1 MNNVVVPSP
10 AATVKHDI
18 ANIALAEK
26 GKKRIL
32 WADRDM
38 PVLANIRERWD
49 REKPLQGLR
58 MSACLHVTAETANL
72 VRTLKAGGADLLLVA
87 SNPLST
93 QDDVAASLVKDFGI
107 GVAAI
112 HGEKPPTYYKH
123 VAMALDHRPHVTM
136 DDGADLVTAMTF
148 ISLDWLNKFD
158 PEKQKPVRD
167 WAEKF
172 TPEQRKTLFQDLIG
186 SMEETTTGVIRL
198 RAMEKKGFLKFP
210 VIAVNDAETKHF
222 FDNRYG
228 TGQST
233 LDGIIRATNALIAG
247 KKIVVAGYG
256 WCGKG
261 VALRARGMGAQVIVT
276 EVNSVRALEA
286 AMDGF
291 AVMTMA
297 EAAEVGDV
305 FITVTGNMHIVR
317 KEHFL
322 AMKDGAMVCNSGH
335 FDIEIDLV
343 ALNKETEHYTPN
355 LRNEVEEFRLK
366 NGKRIYVIGAGRLVN
381 LAAAEGHPASVMD
394 MSFATQALATEYCV
408 KERGK
413 LEPKVHEVPRI
424 IEEFVSNTKL
434 ASMGI
439 TIDSMTPEQVSY
451 VNEWEHGT

>member
-1 MNNVVVPSP
+1 MIVASATAGASRHDVKDLTL
-10 AATVKHDI
+10 AAQ
-18 ANIALAEK
+18 

-38 PVLANIRERWD
+38 PVLQQVRERFD
-49 REKPLQGLR
+49 LERPLQGLR
-58 MSACLHVTAETANL
+58 MAACLHVTAETANL
-72 VRTLKAGGADLLLVA
+72 VRALKAGGADLILIA

-93 QDDVAASLVKDFGI
+93 QDDVAASLVTDFGI

-112 HGEKPPTYYKH
+112 HGEKPTSYYKH

-136 DDGADLVTAMTF
+136 DDGADLVSAMVF
-148 ISLDWLNKFD
+148 IALDRLNAFD
-158 PEKQKPVRD
+158 EKQKPVRD

-172 TPEQRKTLFQDLIG
+172 SPADRKTIFKDVIG

-198 RAMEKKGFLKFP
+198 RAMEKDGVLPFP

-233 LDGIIRATNALIAG
+233 LDGVIRATNVLLAG
-247 KKIVVAGYG
+247 KKVVIAGYG

-261 VALRARGMGAQVIVT
+261 VALRARGHGAHVVVT
-276 EVNSVRALEA
+276 EVNPVRALEA

-291 AVMTMA
+291 EVMPMIH
-297 EAAEVGDV
+297 AARVGDV
-305 FITVTGNMHIVR
+305 FITVTGNKHIIGR
-317 KEHFL
+317 DHFEL
-322 AMKDGAMVCNSGH
+322 MKDGAMVCNSGH

-343 ALNKETEHYTPN
+343 ALQQMTETYTPN
-355 LRNEVEEFRLK
+355 VRHEVEEYKLK
-366 NGKRIYVIGAGRLVN
+366 GGKRIFVIGSGRLVN
-381 LAAAEGHPASVMD
+381 LAAAEGHPPSVMD

-408 KERGK
+408 KNKGK
-413 LEPKVHEVPRI
+413 LPNKVLPVPREV
-424 IEEFVSNTKL
+424 EEYVANAKL

-439 TIDSMTPEQVSY
+439 AIDSMTADQKKYGES
-451 VNEWEHGT
+451 WEHGT